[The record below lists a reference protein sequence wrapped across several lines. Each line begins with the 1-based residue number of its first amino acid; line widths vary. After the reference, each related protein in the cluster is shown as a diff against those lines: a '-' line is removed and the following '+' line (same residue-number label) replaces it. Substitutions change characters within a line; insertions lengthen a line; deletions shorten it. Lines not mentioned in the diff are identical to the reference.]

1 MEATKRAKWSNF
13 LSIYPIGTH
22 MNKIHGFF
30 SKTSKKY
37 SRHVK
42 HIDVYKTC
50 VVLNWNVL
58 I

>member
-22 MNKIHGFF
+22 MNKIHVFF

-42 HIDVYKTC
+42 HIYKTC